1 MTSIVRLRF
10 STTAFQRSGSVRPL
24 TLAHTLVIPVIGLYL
39 YLVRGFD
46 PPLTDPERIS
56 AWMLY
61 AILGM
66 ILIGMVG
73 VRLDPKGL
81 SYVFMLGALL
91 QTFSMFLMLIVGWR
105 TPEAVIFVNVVLI
118 VALLTVAW
126 RFRAAALHA
135 EG

>member
-1 MTSIVRLRF
+1 M
-10 STTAFQRSGSVRPL
+10 RPL

-91 QTFSMFLMLIVGWR
+91 QTFSMFLMLMVGWR

-135 EG
+135 KG